1 VTKKPRRRRHGPPA
15 QVARPQAARG
25 AVAGDPLDALTDLWD
40 AIAAGDLAN
49 AEIETSTAIA
59 LPRISGEMD
68 AGQAD
73 DFIAR
78 TMVGAAHMRGT
89 PEAAAFLRLLV
100 SLGSP
105 TVKRAAGQ
113 ALAHLTARNVY
124 PADWVTQAGKAV
136 PRRAWSKHDIFGD
149 MELIVVTFGYG
160 DAEHAVAAQVQR
172 SILPV
177 VYTIVITDEVAK
189 LLEALPTDLTPFERY
204 EEIGLGEA
212 RRRLED
218 ALLRAEGDPDAS
230 ATLRAYWPLAIS
242 RIRRL
247 PEEDAPPEAAA
258 DRAAAVEEFLS
269 SPQAEGLD
277 TDSARF
283 WAQVLTSYTARIA
296 GEPPDQIG
304 PHMLPVALLG
314 HTPAYFTLTAA
325 QREAMEPAVTAWVAW
340 SAARRGFDEA
350 ASQRLAQA
358 LPEVF
363 SGFDVAYADP
373 DNAISRAYLADAA
386 APDANPVTLVD
397 IRLRRLFTVPEDA
410 SADSDP
416 SDSGT
421 RHAVAEAEFGDCT
434 PPDGMTSEEF
444 VAAVGRVLDEL
455 WAGDPSQTWDRAKM
469 LVASGADRHDTLHT
483 LAARKLSPGYVTHDL
498 DPRRVL
504 ILI

>member
-1 VTKKPRRRRHGPPA
+1 VTKKPRRRHPGPPA
-15 QVARPQAARG
+15 QAARPAA
-25 AVAGDPLDALTDLWD
+25 AGDPLDALPDLWE
-40 AIAAGDLAN
+40 AIAAGDLAK
-49 AEIETSTAIA
+49 AEIETSTTMA
-59 LPRISGEMD
+59 LPRIASEMD

-73 DFIAR
+73 EFIAG
-78 TMVGAAHMRGT
+78 TLVGAARRRAT
-89 PEAAAFLRLLV
+89 PESAAFLRLLV

-105 TVKRAAGQ
+105 AVKRAAGQ
-113 ALAHLTARNVY
+113 ALAELTARNVY
-124 PADWVTQAGKAV
+124 PAEWVTEAGKAV

-149 MELIVVTFGYG
+149 TDLIAVTFGYG
-160 DAEHAVAAQVQR
+160 DAEHAVVAQVQR

-177 VYTIVITDEVAK
+177 VFNIVITEEVDK
-189 LLEALPTDLTPFERY
+189 LLEVLPTDLTPFERY

-218 ALLRAEGDPDAS
+218 GLKRAEDDPDVS
-230 ATLRAYWPLAIS
+230 TTLRAFWPLAMS

-247 PEEDAPPEAAA
+247 PEEDGPPEADA
-258 DRAAAVEEFLS
+258 DRAAAVDEFLS

-277 TDSARF
+277 PDSARF
-283 WAQVLTSYTARIA
+283 WAQVLTGYTARIA

-314 HTPAYFTLTAA
+314 HAPAYFTLTSS

-363 SGFDVAYADP
+363 GGFEEAYDDP
-373 DNAISRAYLADAA
+373 DNARSRAYLADVA

-397 IRLRRLFTVPEDA
+397 IRLRRLFAVPDA
-410 SADSDP
+410 EAGSDP
-416 SDSGT
+416 SDSGN
-421 RHAVAEAEFGDCT
+421 RRAIAEAEFGDCT

-455 WAGDPSQTWDRAKM
+455 WAGDPSQTWDRAR
-469 LVASGADRHDTLHT
+469 LLIASGADRHDALHN
-483 LAARKLSPGYVTHDL
+483 LAARKLSAGYVARDL
-498 DPRRVL
+498 DPRRIL